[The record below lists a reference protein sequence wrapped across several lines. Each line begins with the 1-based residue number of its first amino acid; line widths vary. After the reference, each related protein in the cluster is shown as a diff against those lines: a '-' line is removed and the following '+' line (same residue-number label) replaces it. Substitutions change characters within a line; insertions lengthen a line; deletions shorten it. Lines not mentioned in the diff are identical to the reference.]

1 MIRNPLNTIKR
12 RMTAIEKAVNEI
24 IALAKE
30 RKGDFPEAI
39 NWGDLKCADV
49 EYVESLHNEA
59 FYRAC
64 IEEASPDCP
73 KFIQFIRSGMR
84 NRGFSEVEIVT
95 EW

>member
-1 MIRNPLNTIKR
+1 MIQNPVNPIKN

-30 RKGDFPEAI
+30 RKDNFPEAI

-49 EYVESLHNEA
+49 EYVESLYNKS
-59 FYRAC
+59 FYRAS

-84 NRGFSEVEIVT
+84 SRGFGEVEIVT